1 MFDVI
6 YYNREDFI
14 KDRNVIHLKEY
25 RDYLDF
31 YVPFDSGFEAAY
43 SLYGNSVSLV
53 GPPTNQSFGV
63 FSNHGQLTG
72 TATYNSNNFY
82 NILTDGTIQFRL
94 KAGFNNAYTYQAFN
108 MVYDEEVAPTPGNY
122 SLKISYNGVDLG
134 HFTIAVL
141 VTDLLDDIIAKVIV
155 AINTAEVMAI
165 YADPVLRIEGKNKG
179 IPLLL
184 SAPTNGDSSLITLL
198 GGVDDVKA
206 LNAPTAPVTLF
217 SLKNISN
224 NNNAITLTHNTD
236 GTLQLRMYNG
246 SGSLIVNSSLD
257 WDNYPTEW
265 YAFAI
270 SFNATDVKIYIDG
283 VLKSFATTGFS
294 RSFSDNQLVLTG
306 TADNYHLIDELI
318 LSSSKLFDAS
328 TYVVETTALSKYSIL
343 NPYVDV
349 EFGKG
354 YNDNEVS
361 DLNLSCSDNC
371 KFVVKLGE
379 VWYYYL
385 NNSWVVSDGTYAKS
399 ISASIL
405 STKFEELYFT
415 EEKFIT
421 IRTYFNSDGSTD
433 CWLEELEI
441 VFNTENDASAIISG
455 NIVLSGTYDLST
467 NKNILIVTDQGMLE
481 VDLTSTAINP
491 AAVSVEEILSA
502 INNANVPGLETATI
516 STDGYLT
523 LTSSNTGTSAFI
535 SVQEPQSGSA
545 VSTIWGT
552 LQSDYGES
560 NMGRVFDYEEIFRY
574 TRSMLGA
581 PQVPVELT
589 DEQLNDSLSAAV
601 FEYNRWRNVNEN
613 IMTLDLVGD
622 GTAGYEIPAAVGGIN
637 NIIDILVQPRTG
649 LVFGNVTD
657 DLMSNIY
664 TQFFFRGAGN
674 FVETAADYYLTLSA
688 QKDIDIIMGTT
699 IQHYFYNNR
708 LWLFPLPT
716 TTMKVAIRYRSTLTP
731 EEIVYNQQIRD
742 LVVAKAKIVLGGIRS
757 TFGGRIPMGDS
768 EIMLNGELMK
778 GEGKEEWA
786 STIDFIRKT
795 QPVEFIIG

>member
-6 YYNREDFI
+6 YYNRTDFT

-43 SLYGNSVSLV
+43 SLYGNTVSLV

-108 MVYDEEVAPTPGNY
+108 MVYDEDITPTPGNY
-122 SLKISYNGVDLG
+122 SLKISYNEIDLG
-134 HFTIAVL
+134 HFTITVL
-141 VTDLLDDIIAKVIV
+141 GTDLLDDIIAKVIV

-165 YADPVLRIEGKNKG
+165 YNDPILRIEGKNKG

-184 SAPTNGDSSLITLL
+184 SEPTNGDNSLITLL

-206 LNAPTAPVTLF
+206 LNAPTAPITLF
-217 SLKNISN
+217 SLKNTLN
-224 NNNAITLTHNTD
+224 NNNAITLTHNIN
-236 GTLQLRMYNG
+236 GTLQLRMYDVN
-246 SGSLIVNSSLD
+246 SSLIVNSSLD

-283 VLKSFATTGFS
+283 ILKSFATTGFS
-294 RSFSDNQLVLTG
+294 RGFSDNQLVLTG
-306 TADNYHLIDELI
+306 TVDNYHLIDELI
-318 LSSSKLFDAS
+318 LSSSKLFNLS
-328 TYVVETTALSKYSIL
+328 TYTVETTALSKYSTL
-343 NPYVDV
+343 NPYIDV

-361 DLNLSCSDNC
+361 DLNLTCSDNC
-371 KFVVKLGE
+371 RFVVKLGE

-385 NNSWVVSDGTYAKS
+385 NNSWVASDGTINKS

-421 IRTYFNSDGSTD
+421 IRVYFNSDGVSD

-455 NIVLSGTYDLST
+455 NIALSGTYDLSI

-491 AAVSVEEILSA
+491 AAVSIEEILSA
-502 INNANVPGLETATI
+502 INNANVPGLKSATI

-523 LTSSNTGTSAFI
+523 LTSSNTGTSAYI
-535 SVQEPQSGSA
+535 SVQEPQTGSA

-622 GTAGYEIPAAVGGIN
+622 GTSGYEIPAAVGGIN

-699 IQHYFYNNR
+699 IQHYFYNNK

-716 TTMKVAIRYRSTLTP
+716 TTMKVAIRYRSTLAP